1 MSNRLILPA
10 LLVLTLPLMALS
22 CPEADRT
29 ATSIVLPA
37 GDPEAGR
44 RDFVS
49 LGCALCHAAAGDRG
63 IPEFAAS
70 EPGPVIGP
78 DQAGKS
84 TAVLV
89 QAILNPSH
97 RPPDSQANQVPSPMP
112 DYNEVTVRQ
121 LSDVIAYIRYL
132 GD

>member
-1 MSNRLILPA
+1 MSNRILLPP
-10 LLVLTLPLMALS
+10 LMVLSLPLMALS
-22 CPEADRT
+22 CPETERT

-44 RDFVS
+44 KGFVS
-49 LGCALCHAAAGDRG
+49 MGCALCHAAAGDRG

-97 RPPDSQANQVPSPMP
+97 RLPDSMADQALSPMP
-112 DYNEVTVRQ
+112 DYNDITVRQ

-132 GD
+132 GE